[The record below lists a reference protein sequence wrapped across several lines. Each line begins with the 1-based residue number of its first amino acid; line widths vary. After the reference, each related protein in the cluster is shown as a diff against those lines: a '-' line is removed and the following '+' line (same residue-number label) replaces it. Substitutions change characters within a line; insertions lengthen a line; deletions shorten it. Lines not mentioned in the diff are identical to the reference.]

1 MLLIAVAVA
10 VAVAIAPVVL
20 TEEENS
26 ANSGGCSKGK
36 EEFPK

>member
-1 MLLIAVAVA
+1 MLLIAVA

-20 TEEENS
+20 TEEENI